1 LSDKLRGVIKLT
13 RFNEYVWFVIVTTLA
28 GAATAGGKFGW
39 ALIGVLIANQL
50 SVGFAFMINDVEDAD
65 DDALNPAKIKRNPVS
80 AGMLTKR
87 EANIVSYATALI
99 AAVIYATLSP
109 ATLIVGAI
117 SLLVGWI
124 YSWGPVRLK
133 SKPIVD
139 LLSHVMML
147 AGFQFLTGH
156 FAFANQLSGPWFFP
170 FLFLVSISGY
180 GELYNEL
187 RDYAGDLKAGLKH
200 TAAVI
205 GQRAATLLMNTLLI
219 LGVVGALYTIF
230 FMQLLPGW
238 VIGLLVAVFVLL
250 CLQPMLKARRAPS
263 TPFHSAQEARGS
275 VEAQA
280 PFQVPIQIAAAI
292 ALSAWF
298 VVEWI
303 SKG

>member
-1 LSDKLRGVIKLT
+1 MTKEETKLSDKLRGVIKLT
-13 RFNEYVWFVIVTTLA
+13 RFKEYVWFVVVTTLI
-28 GAATAGGKFGW
+28 GAATAGGQFGW
-39 ALIGVLIANQL
+39 ALIGALIANEL

-65 DDALNPAKIKRNPVS
+65 DDALNPAKINRNPVS
-80 AGMLTKR
+80 AGILTKL
-87 EANIVSYATALI
+87 EANLASYATALI
-99 AAVIYATLSP
+99 AAVIYALLSP
-109 ATLIVGAI
+109 AAFIVGVI
-117 SLLVGWI
+117 SLIIGWI

-156 FAFANQLSGPWFFP
+156 FAFANQVGGPWFFP
-170 FLFLVSISGY
+170 FLFLVSLSGY

-187 RDYAGDLKAGLKH
+187 RDYDGDVRAGLKH
-200 TAAVI
+200 TAVVI
-205 GQRAATLLMNTLLI
+205 GHRAATYLMNGLLI
-219 LGVVGALYTIF
+219 AGAIGAVYTIF
-230 FMQLLPGW
+230 IMQIVPWW
-238 VIGLLVAVFVLL
+238 VIAILAAIFGVLFLRPLLA
-250 CLQPMLKARRAPS
+250 ARRAG
-263 TPFHSAQEARGS
+263 ARGS

-303 SKG
+303 TKV